1 MERHTP
7 AYLEELTTFLSQTTV
22 QEIDAAAWERA
33 RWVFADSIAAIAGGA
48 AEPEV
53 QQLTQRLTS
62 GSSGGA
68 TVIGTPLKAE
78 VRTAALVNGTAGTFL
93 ELDEGNQF
101 GRGHPGIHVVP
112 ALLAF
117 AEQHGSGGADLL
129 RALILGYEVG
139 TRIGMACKLRMSMH
153 PHGTWGTVG
162 AAVSVGVLAGC
173 SASELVTLIN
183 ISSSLGLATSRKTM
197 LEGGTVRNTF
207 AGVSNQMGLL
217 AYDLLQSG
225 FTGEQDGLTTVFGS
239 VVSDQFDPAEMT
251 QDLGSRWEIAR
262 NYFKLHAC
270 CRYNHGALDA
280 LDKILQ
286 QQPVDPEA
294 VADVRVET
302 YSLAAQLSDRHPQ
315 NTLAGKF
322 SVPFAIATTLTNR
335 SSGVSSFT
343 WDQIRRE
350 QVQNLAEKVTV
361 VEDPE
366 LTALMPDFR
375 PARVHLTLKDGTRL
389 QAETQT
395 NRGDTEDPYT
405 HEELR
410 EKFSN
415 LTQRVWPLAECAP
428 LHQRL
433 LQVDELTDLS
443 SLMADLRALAQQGG
457 AHA

>member
-1 MERHTP
+1 MEMHTP
-7 AYLEELTTFLSQTTV
+7 SYLKELTEFLVQTTP
-22 QEIDAAAWERA
+22 QDIDAAAWERA
-33 RWVFADSIAAIAGGA
+33 RWVLADSIAAIAGGA

-53 QQLTQRLTS
+53 QELTRRLVPEAS
-62 GSSGGA
+62 GPA
-68 TVIGTPLKAE
+68 TVIGTPLRTDL
-78 VRTAALVNGTAGTFL
+78 RTAALVNGTAGTFL

-112 ALLAF
+112 ALLAL
-117 AEQHGSGGADLL
+117 AEQQGSGGAEVL

-173 SASELVTLIN
+173 SAAELGTLIN

-217 AYDLLQSG
+217 AHDLLRSG

-239 VVSDQFDPAEMT
+239 VVSDEFDPGEMT
-251 QDLGSRWEIAR
+251 RELGTRWEIAR

-280 LDKILQ
+280 LDQILQ
-286 QQPVDPEA
+286 AHA
-294 VADVRVET
+294 VAPETVTDVRVET
-302 YSLAAQLSDRHPQ
+302 YSLAAQLADRHPQ

-322 SVPFAIATTLTNR
+322 SVPFAIATTLTNQ
-335 SSGVSSFT
+335 SSGVASFT

-350 QVQNLAEKVTV
+350 QVQRLADKVTV

-375 PARVHLTLKDGTRL
+375 PARVSLTLQDGTRL
-389 QAETQT
+389 QAETRT

-405 HEELR
+405 PEELR
-410 EKFSN
+410 EKFVN
-415 LTQRVWPLAECAP
+415 LTQRVWPLADCAS

-433 LQVDELTDLS
+433 LQIEEQPDLGA
-443 SLMADLRALAQQGG
+443 LMADLRKLAQAKG